1 METSSLILYLVS
13 NLNMAPSSIAS
24 ASFGYNGLA
33 TIQILLCLLGDLDKQ
48 VIEDGSVT
56 VSL

>member
-1 METSSLILYLVS
+1 
-13 NLNMAPSSIAS
+13 MAPSSIAS